1 MKYLKTYESKSFE
14 KGKYVVMK
22 HKWQL
27 DNLLFIYNI
36 MNVKTTEIV
45 VKRLYRFDI
54 NTNKLT
60 EDNDI
65 YYFGTK
71 DYKPTDIIYQ
81 SDNLQDCID
90 RLPKLTML
98 KKYKFLE
105 SVNNLYTYEELESE
119 FNLKKYFIF
128 YTRDVYEILENL
140 KNLETEQVNPLTGMS
155 KVKITLPVILT
166 QFPSVNTNQ
175 FLSVKQLY
183 LYSNNNLKPSI
194 EGSNGLTNGIT
205 INGVKNKM

>member
-36 MNVKTTEIV
+36 MNVKTSEIV

-54 NTNKLT
+54 NTDKLT

-98 KKYKFLE
+98 KKYKL
-105 SVNNLYTYEELESE
+105 
-119 FNLKKYFIF
+119 
-128 YTRDVYEILENL
+128 
-140 KNLETEQVNPLTGMS
+140 
-155 KVKITLPVILT
+155 
-166 QFPSVNTNQ
+166 
-175 FLSVKQLY
+175 
-183 LYSNNNLKPSI
+183 
-194 EGSNGLTNGIT
+194 
-205 INGVKNKM
+205 